1 MLFVRITR
9 KKMTEALQIELK
21 PSYQPHDVM
30 AERLEVLEQETKQ
43 LHEAIKRLQHEKA
56 HLDRQLTGILYR
68 YQELRMRSN
77 NRDNSGSAVIGILV
91 LVVAFVLL
99 FYGMGIFD
107 FSIPSSVDYKHYVVE
122 RMW

>member
-43 LHEAIKRLQHEKA
+43 LHEAIKQLQHEKA
-56 HLDRQLTGILYR
+56 HLDRQLTGIVYR